1 MLSNQP
7 EKFDELKDILDIS
20 DMEYENRDKRG
31 YIEWMSRTHEKGRM
45 REIVDR

>member
-1 MLSNQP
+1 MFSNQP

-20 DMEYENRDKRG
+20 DMKYENRDKRG
-31 YIEWMSRTHEKGRM
+31 YMEWMSHTHEKGRM